1 MTFRAR
7 LVLATTVAVV
17 VAVLAAS
24 LGAFLV
30 ARNTLLQAADNSL
43 TTAAQHVVAGEEIG
57 STTATLGQVIDT
69 SGAVVSGGGLPV
81 TGEVRLVA
89 VGLAP
94 AFFTTVTVDGN
105 QMRELVEH
113 LPAGTPVESGILIDG
128 GALQIA
134 TLFNASSELKTLALL
149 LGVVALVGVLLA
161 VVLGWLVARTALVPL
176 NSLTD
181 SVEDVA
187 ETTDVSRRLSPGG
200 SDELGRLRRTF
211 NRLLEALESSR
222 RAQSQLVL
230 DASHELRTPLTS
242 LRTNLEVIRRVDEL
256 SVEDRSVLIDDI
268 LVQLQELTDLV
279 GDLAELARGDQEPA
293 PSEPLRLDLLVQ
305 DAVAVQNTH
314 GRSKDVTFELEAEPC
329 WVEGHADRLSRAV
342 GNLLDNARK
351 WSPHGQA
358 VSVECKAGAV
368 VVHDHGPGIAA
379 EDLPHVFDRFYRSPA
394 ARGLPGSGLG
404 LAIVAQVVKAEG
416 GTITAEND
424 AAGGARMSLLLPDG
438 GRARRCDGADMRCR
452 PPIVS
457 CRTSGRRRLH
467 WISGSGYESNL
478 LRESPRTWAL
488 DPSRTGCDGAF
499 GPKISWDGSSRRRN
513 APIGNVGC
521 GRCARSDGPRC
532 RRPLAP
538 PTACIRQS
546 GGVLR
551 NESRCRAQH
560 GALGLAGW
568 VVGLSTG
575 TAGRLDE
582 RECSKCLPG
591 EGSRAHGLVARL
603 Q

>member
-1 MTFRAR
+1 MTFRTR

-24 LGAFLV
+24 SAAFLV

-43 TTAAQHVVAGEEIG
+43 TTAAQRIVAGQQIG
-57 STTATLGQVIDT
+57 ATTATQGQVINS

-81 TGEVRLVA
+81 TGQVRLVA
-89 VGLAP
+89 VNLAP

-113 LPAGTPVESGILIDG
+113 LPDNTPVDSGVLANG

-134 TLFNASSELKTLALL
+134 TLFNANSELKTLALL
-149 LGVVALVGVLLA
+149 LSVVALIGVLLA

-181 SVEDVA
+181 AVEDVA

-256 SVEDRSVLIDDI
+256 SVEDRSILVDDV

-279 GDLAELARGDQEPA
+279 GDLAELARGDQQ
-293 PSEPLRLDLLVQ
+293 PSAREPLRLDLLVRE
-305 DAVAVQNTH
+305 AVSLQTTH
-314 GRSKDVTFELEAEPC
+314 GRAQDVTFDLDAEPC
-329 WVEGHADRLSRAV
+329 WVEGHADRLGRAV

-351 WSPHGQA
+351 WSPPGQT
-358 VSVECKAGAV
+358 VSVECRQGTV
-368 VVHDHGPGIAA
+368 VVHDRGPGIADA
-379 EDLPHVFDRFYRSPA
+379 DLPHIFDRFYRSPA

-404 LAIVAQVVKAEG
+404 LAIVAQVAKAEG
-416 GTITAEND
+416 GTVLAEND
-424 AAGGARMSLLLPDG
+424 PAGGARMSLWLPTVPGLEHGKPEQDG
-438 GRARRCDGADMRCR
+438 H
-452 PPIVS
+452 P
-457 CRTSGRRRLH
+457 
-467 WISGSGYESNL
+467 
-478 LRESPRTWAL
+478 
-488 DPSRTGCDGAF
+488 
-499 GPKISWDGSSRRRN
+499 
-513 APIGNVGC
+513 
-521 GRCARSDGPRC
+521 
-532 RRPLAP
+532 
-538 PTACIRQS
+538 
-546 GGVLR
+546 
-551 NESRCRAQH
+551 
-560 GALGLAGW
+560 
-568 VVGLSTG
+568 
-575 TAGRLDE
+575 
-582 RECSKCLPG
+582 
-591 EGSRAHGLVARL
+591 
-603 Q
+603 